1 MKKSLITAAIGAAG
15 LVLVG
20 CGGAPGA
27 AGGTDASDAAQEA
40 ADLLGISLEDCPTDI
55 TEELGD
61 TAKVGQ
67 TLPLSGP
74 VAVLSVIKDGEE
86 AGFGHFNSTL
96 DLPTSFEYVAKDD
109 QFDPA
114 KTATA
119 AQELIQKDGVVA
131 LNGVVGTANVHSIMG
146 AAVDSCVPLVGAQ
159 SGGSSVIEGDGGMM
173 TTTLAMPFK
182 TESRVWAE
190 RINEEYPDGAKIALF
205 TANTESGKDYAAS
218 FKGHLEATESNSE
231 IVVEE
236 SIEPVDTG
244 APSSQVT
251 TLRGSDADVLV
262 MGLGGS
268 QCAPALI
275 EVANQGWKP
284 DILLT
289 GQCGGAAY
297 LEPAGAAAD
306 GVQVLLFTKDP
317 ASARWKDDE
326 GIKDFLAAL
335 DEYAPDAKLQVTT
348 LTGYL
353 SAEMLFQA
361 AEAAAD
367 SELGLSPLGIAYAA
381 RHLDYQP
388 SLQFPGVEVKLDG
401 ADDIYAI
408 EAGELN
414 EWDAD
419 ASEFEPIKMYD
430 FEGEMTE

>member
-1 MKKSLITAAIGAAG
+1 MKKFLVPVAAAAFSLVVA
-15 LVLVG
+15 G
-20 CGGAPGA
+20 CGSAPGA
-27 AGGTDASDAAQEA
+27 TGSGDASEAEQEA
-40 ADLLGISLEDCPTDI
+40 ADVLGISLEDCPTDI

-61 TAKVGQ
+61 TAKIGQ

-96 DLPTSFEYVAKDD
+96 DLPTTFEYLPKDD

-119 AQELIQKDGVVA
+119 AQELIQKEGVVA
-131 LNGVVGTANVHSIMG
+131 LNGVVGTANVHSIIG
-146 AAVDSCVPLVGAQ
+146 TAVDSCVPLIGAQ
-159 SGGSSVIEGDGGMM
+159 SGGSSVIEADEAMM

-182 TESRVWAE
+182 TESRAWVE
-190 RINEEYPDGAKIALF
+190 RINETYPDGATIALF
-205 TANTESGKDYAAS
+205 TANSESGKDYATN
-218 FKGHLEATESNSE
+218 FKAQLESTDSASE
-231 IVVEE
+231 IVAEE

-251 TLRGSDADVLV
+251 TLRNSDADVLV
-262 MGLGGS
+262 MGLTTS
-268 QCAPALI
+268 QCAPALV

-289 GQCGGAAY
+289 GTCGGAAY

-317 ASARWKDDE
+317 ASDRWKDDE
-326 GIKDFLAAL
+326 GVKDFLAAL
-335 DEYAPDAKLQVTT
+335 DEYAPNAQLQVTT

-353 SAEMLFQA
+353 SAEMLFKA
-361 AEAAAD
+361 AEAAAE
-367 SELGLSPLGIAYAA
+367 SELGLSPLGLAYAA

-388 SLQFPGVEVKLDG
+388 SLHFPGVKVKLDG

-419 ASEFEPIKMYD
+419 KSDFEPIKMYD

>member
-1 MKKSLITAAIGAAG
+1 MKKFVVPAAAATISLLVAGCGSAPGSSAATETSGAAQR
-15 LVLVG
+15 
-20 CGGAPGA
+20 A
-27 AGGTDASDAAQEA
+27 AET
-40 ADLLGISLEDCPTDI
+40 LGISLEDCPTDI
-55 TEELGD
+55 TEEFGG
-61 TAKVGQ
+61 TAKIGQ

-74 VAVLSVIKDGEE
+74 VAVLSVIKDGME
-86 AGFGHFNSTL
+86 AGYGHFNSTM
-96 DLPTSFEYVAKDD
+96 DLPTTFEYVPKDD

-119 AQELIQKDGVVA
+119 AQELIQKENVVA
-131 LNGVVGTANVHSIMG
+131 LNGIVGTANVHSILG
-146 AAVDSCVPLVGAQ
+146 AAVDSCVPTIGAQ
-159 SGGSSVIEGDGGMM
+159 SGGSSVIEADEAMM

-190 RINEEYPDGAKIALF
+190 RINEEYPDGAKVALF
-205 TANTESGKDYAAS
+205 TANTESGKDYATN
-218 FKGHLEATESNSE
+218 FKAHLEAMDSASE

-251 TLRGSDADVLV
+251 TLRNSKADVLV

-268 QCAPALI
+268 QCTPALV

-284 DILLT
+284 DILLS

-317 ASARWKDDE
+317 ASVRWKDDE
-326 GIKDFLAAL
+326 GVKDFLAAL
-335 DEYAPDAKLQVTT
+335 DEYAPNAKLQVTT

-353 SAEMLFQA
+353 SAEMLFKA
-361 AEAAAD
+361 VEAAAD
-367 SELGLSPLGIAYAA
+367 SELGLSPLGLAYAA

-388 SLQFPGVEVKLDG
+388 SLHFPGVKVKLDG

-419 ASEFEPIKMYD
+419 KSDFESIKMYD